1 MLTVAVGQ
9 SNDIDATAAAAEVAG
24 QCERALG
31 GRRARAGLVF
41 ASIDLEHAR
50 VLETLARAFPE
61 ARWIGCTTDGEAT
74 SAAGRDGARLGF
86 QESSLAVMLFASDTL
101 SFATAVARDLS
112 GAASGADAPASD
124 PRARVRDAVREAARA
139 LSRPPSVCITTPE
152 SLTSSGA
159 AIVDGLVEGLA
170 DERVP
175 IVGGLA
181 GDGVTWTGTSQFHG
195 AEVLHDAAP
204 VLLIG
209 GPLTVST
216 GVASGWTPL
225 GRRARVTRAE
235 GNHVLEI
242 DGRPPL
248 EFYRHYI
255 GEGGVPSGEYALA
268 VFEADAD
275 ASDPRFYLR
284 APQRSDERSGE
295 MSFFGD
301 VPEGATVQLT
311 QTDRASILAGCQ
323 SSIDAA
329 LAGLD
334 EDIPRRAALFFSCAG
349 RHRLLGSHTPQ
360 EFALLRARLDDDTPI
375 AGFYAYG
382 EIGPVERGQRARFH
396 NETFV
401 TVLLGSR
408 DSSEVHG

>member
-9 SNDIDATAAAAEVAG
+9 SNDIDATAAAAEVTR

-31 GRRARAGLVF
+31 GRSPRAGLIF
-41 ASIDLEHAR
+41 ASIDLEHER
-50 VLETLARAFPE
+50 VLEALARAFPE
-61 ARWIGCTTDGEAT
+61 ACWIGCTTDGEAT
-74 SAAGRDGARLGF
+74 SAVDLEGERVGF

-101 SFATAVARDLS
+101 SFATAVARGLS
-112 GAASGADAPASD
+112 GDDSD

-139 LSRPPSVCITTPE
+139 LTQPPSVCITTPE
-152 SLTSSGA
+152 SLTTSGA
-159 AIVDGLVEGLA
+159 AIVDGLVDGLA

-209 GPLTVST
+209 GPLTVSA
-216 GVASGWTPL
+216 GVASGWSPL
-225 GRRARVTRAE
+225 GRKATVTRAE
-235 GNHVLEI
+235 GNRVLEI
-242 DGRPPL
+242 NGRPPL

-255 GEGGVPSGEYALA
+255 GEGSVPSGEYALA
-268 VFEADAD
+268 VFDAD
-275 ASDPRFYLR
+275 AASERCFYLR
-284 APQRSDERSGE
+284 APQRSDEQSGE

-323 SSIDAA
+323 ASIDAA
-329 LAGLD
+329 LASFD
-334 EDIPRRAALFFSCAG
+334 EDVPRRAALFFSCAG
-349 RHRLLGSHTPQ
+349 RHRLLGSRTPQ
-360 EFALLRARLDDDTPI
+360 EFERLRARLGDHTPI

-382 EIGPVERGQRARFH
+382 EIGPVERDQRARFH

-408 DSSEVHG
+408 DPSEEHG